1 MDSGASLLSAGGG
14 GSSPLRLNLTSSQLQ
29 QVDRSLGEIS
39 RSLSSADD
47 QVCFCQLG
55 GVASVLK
62 MLMLSVENCMGSG
75 EGWSLP
81 QK

>member
-1 MDSGASLLSAGGG
+1 MDPAGGG
-14 GSSPLRLNLTSSQLQ
+14 SGSSRLQLSSSQLQ
-29 QVDRSLGEIS
+29 QVDRALGEIS
-39 RSLSSADD
+39 RSLVSGDD
-47 QVCFCQLG
+47 QACFCQLG

-75 EGWSLP
+75 EEWSLP